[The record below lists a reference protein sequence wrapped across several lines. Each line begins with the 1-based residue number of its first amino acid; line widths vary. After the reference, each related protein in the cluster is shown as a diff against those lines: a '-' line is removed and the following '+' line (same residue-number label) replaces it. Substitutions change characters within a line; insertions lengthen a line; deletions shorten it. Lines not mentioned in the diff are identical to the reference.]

1 MEITKTNEEK
11 IQQLEEENKKIKE
24 SFKKLKSK
32 YDGAAELLKI
42 FEINEK
48 SKKKFLKK
56 ELIEKE
62 IQIKDLYSQIFE
74 ERTNNQKLEQIIKE
88 KIENELKI
96 KKNIEKRGIFLFKKN
111 NLK

>member
-48 SKKKFLKK
+48 SKKNF
-56 ELIEKE
+56 
-62 IQIKDLYSQIFE
+62 
-74 ERTNNQKLEQIIKE
+74 
-88 KIENELKI
+88 
-96 KKNIEKRGIFLFKKN
+96 
-111 NLK
+111 